1 MDENT
6 VRKSSISANL
16 SKTKSKSHSLNA
28 VDEQNSLAEKISSHI
43 SFTHFRH

>member
-16 SKTKSKSHSLNA
+16 SKTKSKSHSKLNA
-28 VDEQNSLAEKISSHI
+28 VHAKLSLENPS
-43 SFTHFRH
+43 